1 MKHENATP
9 RAHSPNQAK
18 QRKDSSCFK
27 RHSKNKS
34 FPPNKPLMNEH
45 SEKINTFISEFF
57 TRRKHNAATN
67 TINRQ
72 TITSPIKPIMP
83 S

>member
-1 MKHENATP
+1 MKHENSTP

-27 RHSKNKS
+27 RHSKNKNLS
-34 FPPNKPLMNEH
+34 PKKALMNEH
-45 SEKINTFISEFF
+45 SEKINIFISEFF
-57 TRRKHNAATN
+57 ARRKHNAATN

-72 TITSPIKPIMP
+72 TVTSLIKPIMP